1 MYLIQQ
7 SLVTNEVD
15 PPWRAVFKHPL
26 YCSMKKKRKKK
37 NKNGRKRWESLH
49 TQVKVQQKVNTTGQ
63 NVFIIDVDLGQ
74 KPPEH
79 NNEQDVRKYV
89 FKVFYFLY

>member
-26 YCSMKKKRKKK
+26 YCSMKKKKKEEK
-37 NKNGRKRWESLH
+37 EKWEKKMGIL
-49 TQVKVQQKVNTTGQ
+49 TY
-63 NVFIIDVDLGQ
+63 LGQ
-74 KPPEH
+74 SSTEG
-79 NNEQDVRKYV
+79 KYYRT
-89 FKVFYFLY
+89 KCFYYWVKGLGYGV

>member
-26 YCSMKKKRKKK
+26 YCILQLADKKK
-37 NKNGRKRWESLH
+37 NIEHEKEKKEEKEKWEKKMGIL
-49 TQVKVQQKVNTTGQ
+49 TY
-63 NVFIIDVDLGQ
+63 LGQ
-74 KPPEH
+74 SSTEG
-79 NNEQDVRKYV
+79 KYYRT
-89 FKVFYFLY
+89 KCFYN